1 MAKGSLFDNR
11 KTKRS
16 PQDADYGGDIS
27 VSRDEVKYL
36 YDQLKQ
42 FSDNPYPK
50 LRIYGEVGVKKDG
63 GEYIKLNC
71 SIPKKP
77 FSQPQQQPQQ
87 QQQQSTGGNHPWDE
101 E

>member
-27 VSRDEVKYL
+27 ISRDEVKYL

-42 FSDNPYPK
+42 FPDNPYPK
-50 LRIYGEVGVKKDG
+50 LRIYGETGVKKDG
-63 GEYIKLNC
+63 GEYIKPPRVQR
-71 SIPKKP
+71 SFAEPSRAIPIPSLPKP
-77 FSQPQQQPQQ
+77 MYLS
-87 QQQQSTGGNHPWDE
+87 
-101 E
+101 